1 MSGSSLP
8 YHLRTN
14 KAIDRQIFFD
24 LLNNLHM
31 PSKLHLYKYISLG
44 GPMLTDHQSLHYQLG
59 LTKLESIER
68 DEAAFSRQNFN
79 KPFGCIDCIKT
90 SIADYVLNF
99 DEQEPVIVWLD
110 YVDTKWSQQFNECYE
125 LLSKLK
131 EFDVFKVTFN
141 ANPEMLTGNSE
152 EERLAKFKEKA
163 SSSYLSDNLIV
174 NDVIP
179 MDRLAQTIVD
189 TFNSLVDDAIDAASD
204 LEFEPL
210 TIFRY
215 IDNRHQMLTITG
227 VVLPRKE
234 DSRTDLIEKS
244 HLTTWENLSSDWRDI
259 HEINVPDLTFKE
271 RVVINQLL
279 PADSNEEL
287 YGKLPF
293 KLDKNDRKGLK
304 AIANYIKYYRYMP
317 HFQKLAM

>member
-31 PSKLHLYKYISLG
+31 PSKLQRYKYISLG

-79 KPFGCIDCIKT
+79 KPFGCIDCVKT

-99 DEQEPVIVWLD
+99 DEPEPVIVWLD

-131 EFDVFKVTFN
+131 AYDVFKVTFN
-141 ANPEMLTGNSE
+141 ANPATLIGNCE
-152 EERLAKFKEKA
+152 AERLAKFKEKA
-163 SSSYLSDNLIV
+163 ASTYLSDNLIE

-179 MDRLAQTIVD
+179 MGRLAQTIVD

-204 LEFEPL
+204 LIFEPL

-227 VVLPRKE
+227 IVLPRE
-234 DSRTDLIEKS
+234 DNSREHLIENS
-244 HLTTWENLSSDWRDI
+244 HLANWENLSSDWQDI

-271 RVVINQLL
+271 RAVINQLL
-279 PADSNEEL
+279 PADSHEEL
-287 YGKLPF
+287 YEKLPF
-293 KLDKNDRKGLK
+293 KLDKNERKGLK
-304 AIANYIKYYRYMP
+304 AVANYVKYYRYMP